1 MDEVQFGGIFQMWSI
16 SVSLE
21 PAGILHKG
29 IPNEPLE
36 QGWCKQ
42 IFCLKC
48 KSEHEKL

>member
-16 SVSLE
+16 SVPLD
-21 PAGILHKG
+21 PARILHKG

-42 IFCLKC
+42 IFCLKS
-48 KSEHEKL
+48 KSEH